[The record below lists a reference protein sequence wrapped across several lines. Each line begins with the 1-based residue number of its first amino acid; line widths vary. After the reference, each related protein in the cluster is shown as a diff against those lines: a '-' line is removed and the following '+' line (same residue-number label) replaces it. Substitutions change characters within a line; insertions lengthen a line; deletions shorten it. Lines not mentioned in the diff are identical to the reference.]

1 MHARSTSNGISGS
14 PTLQK
19 FIANEL
25 RTLYMLLLRLLLDV
39 VREEERTQDS
49 KHNEELEDDDDPE
62 LFTRRSQSSKAIAI
76 EAEGSYEEI
85 WFR

>member
-1 MHARSTSNGISGS
+1 
-14 PTLQK
+14 
-19 FIANEL
+19 
-25 RTLYMLLLRLLLDV
+25 MLLLRLLLDM